1 MIIKQGDI
9 KKSELVVNFELSHDE
24 LVPFIEKA
32 AEHISEERKIKGF
45 RAGKAPLSVV
55 KAEVGEMFVYQ
66 YAAQI
71 CSEKI
76 CDEFVSDN
84 KLELTDSPKIEY
96 LKIAPNNPF
105 LFKATLTLLPKVE
118 LCDYSTLSVKPTEE
132 IIINEKE
139 IDKIVDDLRE
149 LRATEVAV
157 DRPAKDGDVAQIDL
171 ATFVDTVPI
180 EGGQAKKYSV
190 VIGKGQM
197 IPGFE
202 EQLVDKKIGD
212 ELEFDLRFPKDYHN
226 KNIADKIAHFK
237 IKMLAVM
244 ERALPEANED
254 FAKSLGFK
262 SLEMMR
268 KNLGGNIKLEKER
281 DINAKKERE
290 IIDLLIKKSKFEDI
304 PSALVDSE
312 AHKMVHEL
320 EDNVS
325 RQGLKFEDYLKHI
338 NKTETDLKLDF
349 APDAIKR
356 IQASLLIRE
365 VANKEAVK
373 ATDDETKQ
381 EIERTIAMYKLQRTP
396 ENEMERIS
404 KYLRGDDYRRYV
416 ENLLRNKKALEKLK
430 EIMIK
435 K

>member
-1 MIIKQGDI
+1 
-9 KKSELVVNFELSHDE
+9 
-24 LVPFIEKA
+24 
-32 AEHISEERKIKGF
+32 
-45 RAGKAPLSVV
+45 
-55 KAEVGEMFVYQ
+55 
-66 YAAQI
+66 
-71 CSEKI
+71 
-76 CDEFVSDN
+76 
-84 KLELTDSPKIEY
+84 
-96 LKIAPNNPF
+96 
-105 LFKATLTLLPKVE
+105 
-118 LCDYSTLSVKPTEE
+118 
-132 IIINEKE
+132 
-139 IDKIVDDLRE
+139 
-149 LRATEVAV
+149 
-157 DRPAKDGDVAQIDL
+157 
-171 ATFVDTVPI
+171 
-180 EGGQAKKYSV
+180 
-190 VIGKGQM
+190 
-197 IPGFE
+197 
-202 EQLVDKKIGD
+202 
-212 ELEFDLRFPKDYHN
+212 
-226 KNIADKIAHFK
+226 
-237 IKMLAVM
+237 MLAVM

-320 EDNVS
+320 EDTVS